1 MESREINISEAGEHL
16 LGIFRAL
23 LEVPKFRKFVD
34 KNFVI
39 QQYYDSADEKLLR
52 VEIKDKVD
60 SDDDDP
66 GREALH

>member
-23 LEVPKFRKFVD
+23 LQISKFRKFVD
-34 KNFVI
+34 ENFVI

-52 VEIKDKVD
+52 VEIKDKAD
-60 SDDDDP
+60 SNDDEP
-66 GREALH
+66 EKESLH